1 LSDKTA
7 MNNRPHIFCDFDGTI
22 TEKDTLV
29 YLSTCLGG
37 GPEFVREIG
46 EDLRH
51 GRTTLRDAIDAEM
64 RTVRLSFAEAAEI
77 LQREIPL
84 DSGFRSLV
92 EWSERKQIPFTI
104 LSAGFHELIRLFVP
118 EESYPWVRVLANNIE
133 PDTERGWQCHFR
145 DHGPHGHDKQT
156 SLRAAQ
162 NRGEYVIFIGDG
174 FSDRQAAEVADE
186 VFAKHSLAEYCREQG
201 IDFHEYQNLAD
212 VQTKIQEF
220 R

>member
-1 LSDKTA
+1 MKI
-7 MNNRPHIFCDFDGTI
+7 RPHIFCDFDGTI

-29 YLSTCLGG
+29 FLSTRLGA

-51 GRTTLRDAIDAEM
+51 GRMTLREAIDAEM
-64 RTVRLSFAEAAEI
+64 RTVRLTFAEAAAI
-77 LQREIPL
+77 LLREIPL
-84 DSGFRSLV
+84 DAGFRSLV
-92 EWSERKQIPFTI
+92 EWSEREEIPFTI

-133 PDTERGWQCHFR
+133 PDPERGWQCHFQ
-145 DHGPHGHDKQT
+145 DDGPYGHDKQI
-156 SLRAAQ
+156 SLRAAR

-174 FSDRQAAEVADE
+174 FSDRQAAAVADE
-186 VFAKHSLAEYCREQG
+186 VYAKHSLADYCREQG
-201 IDFHEYQNLAD
+201 IDFYEYQNLAD
-212 VQTKIQEF
+212 VQIKIQES

>member
-1 LSDKTA
+1 MIGKTW
-7 MNNRPHIFCDFDGTI
+7 MKTSPHIFCDFDGTI

-29 YLSTCLGG
+29 FLSTRLGA

-46 EDLRH
+46 EDLRL
-51 GRTTLRDAIDAEM
+51 GRMTLREAIDAEM
-64 RTVRLSFAEAAEI
+64 RTVRLSFTEAAAI
-77 LQREIPL
+77 LRREIPL
-84 DSGFRSLV
+84 DSGFRLLV
-92 EWSERKQIPFTI
+92 EWSERERIPFTI

-118 EESYPWVRVLANNIE
+118 EDVFPWVSVLANNIE
-133 PDTERGWQCHFR
+133 PDTERGWQCHFQ
-145 DHGPHGHDKQT
+145 DDGPYGHDKQT

-201 IDFHEYQNLAD
+201 IDFHEYHNLAD
-212 VQTKIQEF
+212 VLTKIQEF